1 MYILNVNLYL
11 FSACYNDV
19 RFDYYWFPLRNE
31 EVEQSITASE
41 MRIQS
46 AELNCDRGDLM
57 YVNYTSNTTFRAL
70 ICLVI
75 YKKNHSKCLLILC
88 KKV

>member
-31 EVEQSITASE
+31 EVEQSGSRWETRKWNKAS
-41 MRIQS
+41 QQVKCVFNQ
-46 AELNCDRGDLM
+46 LNWTVTGEISCMLTIRQTQHLGH
-57 YVNYTSNTTFRAL
+57 L
-70 ICLVI
+70 IV
-75 YKKNHSKCLLILC
+75 
-88 KKV
+88 